1 MTTLGV
7 YSARAD
13 GATST
18 AIGLAAVLAARAR
31 TLLIDLNLDNP
42 EVATILDLDP
52 EVGIF
57 DLAYKAQLAPVDR
70 DELEQHTGFRDR
82 IAVLPG
88 IKHRDDAR
96 RITGHFMSGL
106 LDAASRRFEHVVIDL
121 GREPS
126 SLGDAMGS
134 VRLLWVVTPSPRGT
148 AALERRYWE
157 AERQGEEWLR
167 KASIVV
173 NRHNERAFAGFGRY
187 TGEEY
192 GLSTVGI
199 LPDAPDY
206 WIRVDLQHSVEALN
220 VAEVHTADPRY
231 EKQHGSQALATRR
244 AFEVLAE
251 LLAPLELASAERA

>member
-1 MTTLGV
+1 MTTVGV
-7 YSARAD
+7 FSARAD
-13 GATST
+13 GATSV

-57 DLAYKAQLAPVDR
+57 DLAFKAQLAPVDR

-106 LDAASRRFEHVVIDL
+106 LDTASRRFEHVVIDL
-121 GREPS
+121 GRQPS

-157 AERQGEEWLR
+157 AERQGEEWL
-167 KASIVV
+167 KKSSIVV
-173 NRHNERAFAGFGRY
+173 NRHNERAFAGFARY
-187 TGEEY
+187 ADEEY
-192 GLSTVGI
+192 GLPTAGSI
-199 LPDAPDY
+199 PDAPDY
-206 WIRVDLQHSVEALN
+206 WTRVDLQHSVQALN
-220 VAEVHTADPRY
+220 VAETHPTDPRY
-231 EKQHGSQALATRR
+231 EKQHGPQALTTRR
-244 AFEVLAE
+244 AFEALAQS
-251 LLAPLELASAERA
+251 LAPLELTAAERA